1 MVICIPFSQLS
12 PFEVY
17 TKNFN
22 KDRQYY
28 YTMKGIEKM
37 NTASKNIL
45 KKTAGSLF
53 TAGLAVCLGSG
64 LSIIYLEC
72 IRLLSESVLT
82 KNAGKIWSIFAVFSV
97 SIMISALLLCVQN
110 SKALTIKQRL
120 IESLEQNA
128 VDIWLGSNY
137 KNKENTEKMLP
148 MIRNDIFTYSEQ
160 LSEFILKGM
169 GTAVSIILTSIY
181 VLMIEPWLLALTV
194 FLSLV
199 AISISAYRGR
209 RLPEQNGKLYFHM
222 GAIYNHNAELVRNRE
237 AAYVLNG
244 ARVIKPYQKE
254 IADYK
259 IDQAKILGTMTIQK
273 ILGSANTILNTCI
286 ILVIGGY
293 GVSRGSLE
301 ISDLIAL
308 LAAVGFLTN
317 TLYQIPACIS
327 AYQQLKGMDSRITAL
342 LTPQATTFD
351 GFEDIDKITSISAQN
366 VSFAYEDG
374 NETSPERDKFHRKSL
389 MENINFNLE
398 SGECLILKGSSGCGK
413 STLLKIFADILK
425 GYSGNIIC
433 NGKKLKNIKE
443 NSFWDRILYLSQE
456 PQLISGTVKE
466 NITMFKEADESRL
479 SFALEQAGLKDLI
492 PKFQEGIETPVSMLN
507 LSSGEQQRIC
517 LARAFY
523 GDYDVIISDESFS
536 AVDPDSRNEIFGRL
550 LAQLEE
556 KSQILLMSSH
566 TDFDYDSGSSVKIL
580 NMQ

>member
-1 MVICIPFSQLS
+1 
-12 PFEVY
+12 
-17 TKNFN
+17 
-22 KDRQYY
+22 
-28 YTMKGIEKM
+28 MKGIEKM

-273 ILGSANTILNTCI
+273 ILGSANTILNTCV

>member
-1 MVICIPFSQLS
+1 
-12 PFEVY
+12 
-17 TKNFN
+17 
-22 KDRQYY
+22 
-28 YTMKGIEKM
+28 MKGIEKM

-72 IRLLSESVLT
+72 IRLLSDSVLT

-273 ILGSANTILNTCI
+273 ILGSANTILNTCV

-308 LAAVGFLTN
+308 LAAVGFFTN